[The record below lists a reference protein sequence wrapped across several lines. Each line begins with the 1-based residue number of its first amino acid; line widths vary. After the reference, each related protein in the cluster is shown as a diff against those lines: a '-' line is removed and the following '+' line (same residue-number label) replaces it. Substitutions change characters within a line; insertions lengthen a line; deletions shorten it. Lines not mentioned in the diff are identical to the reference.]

1 MANKQK
7 NPFCPRDMVH
17 FLVNSVTQQ
26 LKLKKKKGITLIKNR
41 ARGPPSLLYNGYRVF
56 SRGKAAAA

>member
-7 NPFCPRDMVH
+7 NPFCPWEMVH
-17 FLVNSVTQQ
+17 FLVNGATQL
-26 LKLKKKKGITLIKNR
+26 LKLKKKGITLIKNR